1 MPTESQAVLSRRSLP
16 GSSVTTYH
24 DRSSGCVFVVA
35 RPEDQWELWNSY
47 LNGARTNYRKHGV
60 EVVLEYDEIAD
71 GRSTALFVV
80 ALTADGAVVGGMR
93 MQGRYD
99 RPAQAHA
106 VSEWAGRPGTAE
118 LLEEISQRL
127 PEGVI
132 EMKSGWVSDEVM
144 RREQLTNALARI
156 FIHSMTLMKVRYV
169 MGTVAAH
176 AVKRWQTTGGVISSA
191 VTPVAYP
198 DERYRTVLMWWDRE
212 TFADLT
218 VAEQLPFVLEESAQ
232 IAQTW
237 LPTPSIPGVV
247 VCS

>member
-1 MPTESQAVLSRRSLP
+1 MSNRRAGFGGTNPTALHATIGNAVLCVRCRRLRRSRR
-16 GSSVTTYH
+16 
-24 DRSSGCVFVVA
+24 
-35 RPEDQWELWNSY
+35 
-47 LNGARTNYRKHGV
+47 
-60 EVVLEYDEIAD
+60 
-71 GRSTALFVV
+71 
-80 ALTADGAVVGGMR
+80 
-93 MQGRYD
+93 
-99 RPAQAHA
+99 RPA
-106 VSEWAGRPGTAE
+106 
-118 LLEEISQRL
+118 I
-127 PEGVI
+127 
-132 EMKSGWVSDEVM
+132 WV
-144 RREQLTNALARI
+144 AA
-156 FIHSMTLMKVRYV
+156 RYV

-232 IAQTW
+232 IAHAW